1 MAKMVI
7 GLFSGSI
14 DRLTAAGVIS
24 SGAAAMDMD
33 IEIYVLLMGA
43 RAFKKENVE
52 NIDELSE
59 TPHLKSQ
66 FFAGL
71 EKNQVKKWYEF
82 LTSVKE
88 LTNVKILIC
97 GLAGKIWGGEKVDDF
112 IDLVDDICGVG
123 EYVDAATD
131 ADLHIFI

>member
-24 SGAAAMDMD
+24 SGAAALDMD

-43 RAFKKENVE
+43 RAFIKENAE
-52 NIDELSE
+52 SIDELSE

-66 FFAGL
+66 FLAGL
-71 EKNQVKKWYEF
+71 NKNQVKKWYEF
-82 LTSVKE
+82 LKDVKG
-88 LTNVKILIC
+88 LTNVKILVC
-97 GLAGKIWGGEKVDDF
+97 GLAGKIWGGDKIDDF

-123 EYVDAATD
+123 EYVDAATN
-131 ADLHIFI
+131 ADLHLFI

>member
-14 DRLTAAGVIS
+14 DRLTAAGVVS
-24 SGAAAMDMD
+24 SGAAALDMD

-43 RAFKKENVE
+43 RAFKKENAAT
-52 NIDELSE
+52 IDELSE
-59 TPHLKSQ
+59 TPHLKNQ
-66 FFAGL
+66 FLAGL
-71 EKNQVKKWYEF
+71 EKNQVKKWYQF
-82 LTSVKE
+82 LKDVKE

-97 GLAGKIWGGEKVDDF
+97 GLAGKIWGGEKTDDF

-123 EYVDAATD
+123 EYVDSAAS
-131 ADLHIFI
+131 ADLHLFI

>member
-24 SGAAAMDMD
+24 TGAAALDMD

-43 RAFKKENVE
+43 RAFKKENAE
-52 NIDELSE
+52 KINELSE
-59 TPHLKSQ
+59 TPHLKDQ

-71 EKNQVKKWYEF
+71 DKNNVKKWYEF
-82 LTSVKE
+82 LNDVKGI
-88 LTNVKILIC
+88 TNIKILIC
-97 GLAGKIWGGEKVDDF
+97 GLAGKIWGGDKIDDF

-123 EYVDAATD
+123 EYVDAATN
-131 ADLHIFI
+131 ADLQLFI